1 MCNEKPIINCILML
15 VYHDFVALCLS
26 CFLQDSKPSKASK
39 ASKEQMMEDIFR
51 FFDED
56 EAPARMLQGGHVCL
70 ISSSQ

>member
-39 ASKEQMMEDIFR
+39 EQMMEDIFR

-56 EAPARMLQGGHVCL
+56 EEPARMLQGGHVCL